1 MPFIDAIRLA
11 LQQIWVQKLKSFF
24 TLLGVMIGVTFLIA
38 VVSIVGGM
46 SRYMTEQLVG
56 KIMAVN
62 SFELRYRPNINIGD
76 HDDNYFREM
85 RRRPRIKESDIE
97 PVTSAL
103 PEGVLWAAVGYDN
116 LAASSKYVAK
126 PKGVTAF
133 TVTDDYFTIKR
144 MAPVSGRLFSPQ
156 EFERGMPVIVIG
168 QDVANY
174 FFPALDP
181 VGRELTIRG
190 IPYQVVGLM
199 EKQGSAFG
207 ISFDKFIVAPHKS
220 PINRFVNAHG
230 VIDAIMI
237 QTPSREGMLGTMEIV
252 RQVMRARRG
261 LRPAE
266 KDNFELETSD
276 SALEFWNK
284 IKSYLVIAGVAL
296 PAIGLVVGA
305 IVIMNIMLVA
315 VAERTR
321 EIGIRKSLG
330 ARRRDI
336 MSQFL
341 VESATL
347 STVGAALGVATGFA
361 FAKLIAA
368 VTPLP
373 AAVELWS
380 VFLGVGIG
388 AGVGIVAGAYPA
400 SRASRLDPITA
411 LRAE

>member
-1 MPFIDAIRLA
+1 VPFIEAVRLA

-46 SRYMTEQLVG
+46 NSYMQDQLVG
-56 KIMAVN
+56 KVIAIN
-62 SFELRYRPNINIGD
+62 SFELRRTPKLNFNGD
-76 HDDNYFREM
+76 DERQRELN
-85 RRRPRIKESDIE
+85 RRPQIKTDDIA
-97 PVTSAL
+97 PVVASLSPGTR
-103 PEGVLWAAVGYDN
+103 WAAY
-116 LAASSKYVAK
+116 AANRMNVESRYVRR
-126 PKGVTAF
+126 PKQATVFA
-133 TVTDDYFTIKR
+133 VTDAYFDIKR
-144 MAPVSGRLFSPQ
+144 MEPARGRLFVSQ
-156 EFERGMPVIVIG
+156 EYQHSTNAVVIG
-168 QDVANY
+168 DEIAK
-174 FFPALDP
+174 FFYPGVDP
-181 VGRELTIRG
+181 VGREIMIRG
-190 IPYQVVGLM
+190 APYSIVGVM

-207 ISFDKFIVAPHKS
+207 RSFDQIVLAPITS
-220 PINRFVNAHG
+220 PLTRVVQPNNVLNSIIVQA
-230 VIDAIMI
+230 
-237 QTPSREGMLGTMEIV
+237 PSREGVISEMQNARE
-252 RQVMRARRG
+252 VMRARRH
-261 LRPAE
+261 LRPNQP
-266 KDNFELETSD
+266 DNFELESSA

-284 IKSYLVIAGVAL
+284 IKGYLVIAGVAL

-347 STVGAALGVATGFA
+347 STVGAALGVITGFA

-368 VTPLP
+368 VSPLP

-380 VFLGVGIG
+380 VVLGVSVG
-388 AGVGIVAGAYPA
+388 AGVGVVAGVYPA
-400 SRASRLDPITA
+400 SQASRLDPITA
-411 LRAE
+411 LRSE

>member
-1 MPFIDAIRLA
+1 MPFFEAIRLA

-62 SFELRYRPNINIGD
+62 SFELRHRPNINIGD
-76 HDDNYFREM
+76 HDDNYWREL

-116 LAASSKYVAK
+116 LAASSRYVAK

-144 MAPVSGRLFSPQ
+144 MAPVNGRLFSPQ

-190 IPYQVVGLM
+190 IPYQVVGVM

-220 PINRFVNAHG
+220 PINRYVNAHG

-237 QTPSREGMLGTMEIV
+237 QTPSREGMLSTMETV
-252 RQVMRARRG
+252 RQVMRARHG
-261 LRPAE
+261 LRPSQ
-266 KDNFELETSD
+266 KDDFELETSD

-347 STVGAALGVATGFA
+347 STVGAAFGVATGFA

-380 VFLGVGIG
+380 VFVGVGIG
-388 AGVGIVAGAYPA
+388 AGVGIIAGAYPA